1 MKRDR
6 ILTTHAGSLP
16 RSEELK
22 QAVFARAEGGPYDR
36 DAFAKLL
43 KSEVAEVVRK
53 QVACGVDSVND
64 GEVGKTNFNNYVRER
79 LAGFEARPYVPGKSP
94 QPLSIAGRELRKF
107 PEYFAAG
114 GRGFGAFAGSGP
126 SRPQVFCVAPL
137 KYIGHAALK
146 DDLENFRAALRGV
159 KAEEAFLP
167 ANTPGTIE
175 HWLRNEHYA
184 DEEAFVY
191 AIAEAMREEYKAI
204 VEAGFLLQIDD
215 PDLPDGWQ
223 MYPEMSVAS
232 YRKYATMRVE
242 ALNHALRGIP
252 REKIRLHVCWGSFHG
267 PHQHDIPLK
276 QIVDII
282 FRVRASSYSIEAS
295 NPCHEH
301 EWRVFEDF
309 KLPEGATLIPGVV
322 GHYSDFIEH
331 PELVAERLV
340 RYANLVGRENV
351 MGGTDCGL
359 GPRVG
364 HAKIAWAKLEAL
376 AAGARIAS
384 RQLWSK
390 AKPRK
395 SPNPSPRRTRRT
407 RKKAR

>member
-1 MKRDR
+1 MKRNR

-16 RSEELK
+16 RSEELREL
-22 QAVFARAEGGPYDR
+22 VFARAEGRPFDK
-36 DAFAKLL
+36 DALAGRL
-43 KSEVAEVVRK
+43 KTEVGEIVRR
-53 QVACGVDSVND
+53 QLDCGVDSVND
-64 GEVGKTNFNNYVRER
+64 GELGKTNFNNYVRER
-79 LAGFEARPYVPGKSP
+79 LAGFESRPYVPGRSP
-94 QPLSIAGRELRKF
+94 KPLSIAGRDLTKF

-114 GRGFGAFAGSGP
+114 GRGFGAFAGAGP

-137 KYIGHAALK
+137 KYVGHAALK
-146 DDLENFRAALRGV
+146 DDLENFRAALRGA
-159 KAEEAFLP
+159 KAREAFLS

-204 VEAGFLLQIDD
+204 VDAGFLLQIDD

-223 MYPEMSVAS
+223 MYPGMSVAE
-232 YRKYATMRVE
+232 YRKYATMRVD

-252 REKIRLHVCWGSFHG
+252 RERIRLHVCWGSFHG
-267 PHQHDIPLK
+267 PHQHDIPLER
-276 QIVDII
+276 IIDII
-282 FRVRASSYSIEAS
+282 FRVRASQYSIEAS
-295 NPCHEH
+295 NPCHQH
-301 EWRVFEDF
+301 EWRVFEEHA
-309 KLPEGATLIPGVV
+309 LPEGATLIPGVV

-340 RYANLVGRENV
+340 RYAKLVGRENV

-376 AAGARIAS
+376 AAGARIATQ
-384 RQLWSK
+384 RLW
-390 AKPRK
+390 
-395 SPNPSPRRTRRT
+395 PRRGHRRMRT
-407 RKKAR
+407 KQKNQSRTGF

>member
-1 MKRDR
+1 MTRNR

-16 RSEELK
+16 RSDALREL
-22 QAVFARAEGGPYDR
+22 VFARAEGRAYDR
-36 DAFAKLL
+36 DALAGRL
-43 KSEVAEVVRK
+43 KNEVGEIVR
-53 QVACGVDSVND
+53 QQIACGVDSVND
-64 GEVGKTNFNNYVRER
+64 GELGKTNFNNYVRER
-79 LAGFEARPYVPGKSP
+79 LAGFESRPYVPGKSP
-94 QPLSIAGRELRKF
+94 EPLSIAGRELAKF

-146 DDLENFRAALRGV
+146 DDLDNLGAALQGA
-159 KAEEAFLP
+159 KAHTAFLS

-175 HWLRNEHYA
+175 HWLRNEHYP
-184 DEEAFVY
+184 DEEGFVY

-204 VEAGFLLQIDD
+204 VDAGFLLQIDD

-223 MYPEMSVAS
+223 MYPEMSVAD
-232 YRKYATMRVE
+232 YRKYATMRVD
-242 ALNHALRGIP
+242 ALNHALRGLP
-252 REKIRLHVCWGSFHG
+252 RERIRLHVCWGSFHG
-267 PHQHDIPLK
+267 PHQHDIALER
-276 QIVDII
+276 IIDLI
-282 FRVRASSYSIEAS
+282 FRVRASGYSIEAS
-295 NPCHEH
+295 NPCHQH
-301 EWRVFEDF
+301 EWRVFEDHE
-309 KLPEGATLIPGVV
+309 LPEGAVLIPGVV

-376 AAGARIAS
+376 AAGARLAS
-384 RQLWSK
+384 QQLW
-390 AKPRK
+390 
-395 SPNPSPRRTRRT
+395 PRRS
-407 RKKAR
+407 RKKKRDK